1 MEHYCSLGEDVEP
14 PLATV
19 DKAIDVL
26 FELHAAEAPIG
37 VTALGRALGLPKS
50 STHRLLAA
58 LRRRGLVEQ
67 DERGRYQLGIGLIAL
82 GLGVLEREPAVV
94 AARPVI
100 EQEAE
105 ALGETFFLVAARAGQ
120 LVVLDKA
127 EGTGFLRAAPR
138 VGAVVPVH
146 ATAVGKLQLAFA
158 PSELDFDPETRFG
171 AGLEA
176 FTPAT
181 RTSQAALRGEIEF
194 AREWGWAANVDEWIA
209 GLSVLAAPVVH
220 RGRLLAHVA
229 LAAPSARAAEL
240 GLEALAERVVK
251 TAERIAGR
259 LAGEAGGAR

>member
-1 MEHYCSLGEDVEP
+1 MEP

-26 FELHAAEAPIG
+26 FALHAAEVSLG
-37 VTALGRALGLPKS
+37 VTALSRALCLPKS
-50 STHRLLAA
+50 SAHRLLAA

-67 DERGRYQLGIGLIAL
+67 DERGRYRLGIGLIAL
-82 GLGVLEREPAVV
+82 GLGVLEREPAVA
-94 AARPVI
+94 AARPII

-105 ALGETFFLVAARAGQ
+105 SLGETFFLVAARGGQ

-146 ATAVGKLQLAFA
+146 ATAVGKLQLALA
-158 PSELDFDPETRFG
+158 PSELEFAIAPS
-171 AGLEA
+171 EA
-176 FTPAT
+176 FTGAT
-181 RTSQAALRGEIEF
+181 HTSETAIRREVEL
-194 AREWGWAANVDEWIA
+194 ARERGWAANVDEWIA

-229 LAAPSARAAEL
+229 LAVPSARASEL
-240 GLEALAERVVK
+240 GLGALAERVCK
-251 TAERIAGR
+251 TAERIVQR
-259 LAGEAGGAR
+259 LAGDMP